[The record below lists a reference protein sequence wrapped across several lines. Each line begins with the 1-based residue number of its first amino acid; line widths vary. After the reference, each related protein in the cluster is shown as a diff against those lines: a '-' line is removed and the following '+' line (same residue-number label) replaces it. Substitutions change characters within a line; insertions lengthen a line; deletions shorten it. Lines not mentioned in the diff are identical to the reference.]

1 MTGTNR
7 ISPTTVLVCGAL
19 ILSISLGIRH
29 GFGLFLQPMSVDM
42 GWGREVFSFA
52 IAIQNLVWGI
62 AQPFTGSIAD
72 RFGAGRAI
80 IVGAVLYVAGLVL
93 MAASTTP
100 GLLTVS
106 AGFLIGFGLSGTTFS
121 IVFGAVSRALPPE
134 KRSLGMGIAGA
145 VGSAGQFI
153 MLPGSMALIS
163 GFGWAIALVAIAA
176 IAALMVPLAVPLN
189 EKHAVARQPTDV
201 SVRAAFGEAYRHN
214 GFRLLSFGYFVCG
227 FQVVFIGL
235 HLPAFLVDRGMSPET
250 GMIVLA
256 LVGLFNIAGSLLAGY
271 LGGRFPKPWLLAGI
285 YAARGVVIALFAF
298 LVPISPASAYIFGIA
313 MGFLWLSTVPLT
325 NGVVATVFGVR
336 NMAMIGGV
344 AFLFHQIGSFMGG
357 WLGGYL
363 FDRTGSYD
371 VVWAICIGLSVV
383 AMLLN
388 LPIKEQPIARLS
400 GAASS

>member
-1 MTGTNR
+1 MTRQTT
-7 ISPTTVLVCGAL
+7 ISPTTILTCGAL
-19 ILSISLGIRH
+19 ILAISLGIRH
-29 GFGLFLQPMSVDM
+29 GFGLFLQPMSFDN
-42 GWGREVFSFA
+42 GWGREVFSLA
-52 IAIQNLVWGI
+52 IAIQNLLWGI

-80 IVGAVLYVAGLVL
+80 MVGAALYVAGLLL
-93 MAASTTP
+93 MAVSSTP
-100 GLLTVS
+100 AMLTLS

-145 VGSAGQFI
+145 VGSAGQFV

-163 GFGWAIALVAIAA
+163 GFGWAVALVAIGG
-176 IAALMVPLAVPLN
+176 IAALMVPLATALR
-189 EKHAVARQPTDV
+189 EGQAVARQPTDV
-201 SVRAAFGEAYRHN
+201 SVRAALAEAYRHP

-235 HLPAFLVDRGMSPET
+235 HLPAYLVDRGMSPET
-250 GMIVLA
+250 GMAVLA
-256 LVGLFNIAGSLLAGY
+256 LIGLFNIAGSLLAGY
-271 LGGRFPKPWLLAGI
+271 LGGRFPKPAILAVLYALRGI
-285 YAARGVVIALFAF
+285 VIAAFAF
-298 LVPISPASAYIFGIA
+298 LVPVTAASAYAFGIV
-313 MGFLWLSTVPLT
+313 MGFLWLATVPLT

-344 AFLFHQIGSFMGG
+344 AFVFHQVGAFIGG

-371 VVWAICIGLSVV
+371 AVWAICIGLSVI
-383 AMLLN
+383 ATLLN
-388 LPIKEQPIARLS
+388 VPIKERPIARLREAGS
-400 GAASS
+400 T

>member
-1 MTGTNR
+1 MTRQTA
-7 ISPTTVLVCGAL
+7 ISPTTVLTCGAI
-19 ILSISLGIRH
+19 ILAISLGIRH
-29 GFGLFLQPMSVDM
+29 GFGLFLQPMSLDN
-42 GWGREVFSFA
+42 GWGREVFSLA
-52 IAIQNLVWGI
+52 IAIQNLLWGI

-80 IVGAVLYVAGLVL
+80 MVGAVLYVAGLLL
-93 MAASTTP
+93 MAVSSTP
-100 GLLTVS
+100 GMLTLS

-163 GFGWAIALVAIAA
+163 GFGWAVALVAIGG
-176 IAALMVPLAVPLN
+176 IAALMVPLATALR
-189 EKHAVARQPTDV
+189 ERQAIARQPTDI
-201 SVRAAFGEAYRHN
+201 SVRAALAEAYRHP

-235 HLPAFLVDRGMSPET
+235 HLPAYLVDRGMSPET

-256 LVGLFNIAGSLLAGY
+256 LIGLFNIVGSLLAGY
-271 LGGRFPKPWLLAGI
+271 LGGRFPKPAILAVLYALRGI
-285 YAARGVVIALFAF
+285 VIATFAF
-298 LVPISPASAYIFGIA
+298 LVPVTATSAYVFGIV
-313 MGFLWLSTVPLT
+313 MGFLWLATVPLT

-344 AFLFHQIGSFMGG
+344 AFVFHQVGAFLGG

-371 VVWAICIGLSVV
+371 AVWAICIGLSVI
-383 AMLLN
+383 ATLLN
-388 LPIKEQPIARLS
+388 VPIKERPIARLREAGS
-400 GAASS
+400 T